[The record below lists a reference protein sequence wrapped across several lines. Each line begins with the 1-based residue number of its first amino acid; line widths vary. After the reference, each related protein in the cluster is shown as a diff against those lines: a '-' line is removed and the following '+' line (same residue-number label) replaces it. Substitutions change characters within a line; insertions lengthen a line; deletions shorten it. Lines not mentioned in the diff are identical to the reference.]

1 MSAIPLLVISA
12 CNEITKDE
20 IADVLIISQDNVAFT
35 KEGGTATIS
44 VACPSEW
51 HSSVSDELWVSTAD
65 GDGAVTITVLPNDT
79 GDSRKAVV
87 VLDSASGK
95 QEIGVSQS
103 WSGVVL
109 SLEVNGPE
117 SIELDSE
124 GESFRV
130 SVDTKSEWD
139 VETDVSWLE
148 VTADGAVVCVTASA
162 NDGDHRDGTVTITA
176 SMGEKTESKTIKV
189 SQISHDENPYFQM
202 LGKFGLYA
210 ERWYYGGNPIDVP
223 GIGTYCTIEQKE
235 YGKSFIIKNL
245 FVDGTEIEAT
255 YDRETK
261 QMVLVLGSLCLT
273 KEIVLTQ
280 QTYYYYLVQPNISE
294 RKFESGILYGEVGT
308 ASDGSKDNCP
318 AILLSGFDEAYGALG
333 LVVMIMPGGVNNMAM
348 LSDVYYA
355 DGKIYLV
362 KDSDEVSE

>member
-1 MSAIPLLVISA
+1 MLAIPLLVISA

-51 HSSVSDELWVSTAD
+51 HSSVSDQSWVSSKD
-65 GDGAVTITVLPNDT
+65 GDGAVIITVLPNDS
-79 GDSRKAVV
+79 GNSRKAAV
-87 VLDSASGK
+87 VLESASGK

-109 SLEVNGPE
+109 SLAVNGPE

-124 GESFRV
+124 GESFKF
-130 SVDTKSEWD
+130 SVETKSEWD
-139 VETDVSWLE
+139 VETDASWLE
-148 VTADGAVVCVTASA
+148 VTVDGSVVSVTAAA
-162 NDGDHRDGTVTITA
+162 NDADHRDGTVTITA
-176 SMGEKTESKTIKV
+176 SMGENTESKTIKV

-202 LGKFGLYA
+202 LGRFGLYA
-210 ERWYYGGNPIDVP
+210 ERWYYEGNPIDVP

-235 YGKSFIIKNL
+235 YGKSFIIKDL

-255 YDRETK
+255 YDKETK
-261 QMVLVLGSLCLT
+261 QMVLVLGALCLT

-280 QTYYYYLVQPNISE
+280 QTWYYYLVQPNINE

-333 LVVMIMPGGVNNMAM
+333 LIVKIIPGTTTAM
-348 LSDVYYA
+348 LNDVYYA
-355 DGKIYLV
+355 DGEIYLV
-362 KDSDEVSE
+362 KDGNEVSE

>member
-20 IADVLIISQDNVAFT
+20 IADILIVSQDNVAFT

-51 HSSVSDELWVSTAD
+51 HSSVSDQSWVSSKD
-65 GDGAVTITVLPNDT
+65 GDGAVIITVLPNDT
-79 GDSRKAVV
+79 GNSRKAAV
-87 VLDSASGK
+87 VLESASGK

-109 SLEVNGPE
+109 SLSVNGPE
-117 SIELDSE
+117 NIELDSE
-124 GESFRV
+124 GESFKF
-130 SVDTKSEWD
+130 SVETKSEWD
-139 VETDVSWLE
+139 VETDASWLE
-148 VTADGAVVCVTASA
+148 VTADGSVVSVTAAA
-162 NDGDHRDGTVTITA
+162 NDADHRDGTLTITA

-189 SQISHDENPYFQM
+189 SQISRDENPYFQM
-202 LGKFGLYA
+202 LGRFGLYA

-235 YGKSFIIKNL
+235 YGKSFIIKDL

-255 YDRETK
+255 YDKETK
-261 QMVLVLGSLCLT
+261 QMVLVLGALCLT
-273 KEIVLTQ
+273 KEVVLTQ
-280 QTYYYYLVQPNISE
+280 QTYYYYLVQPSISE
-294 RKFESGILYGEVGT
+294 RKFESGILYGKVGA

-318 AILLSGFDEAYGALG
+318 AILLSGFDESYGALG
-333 LVVMIMPGGVNNMAM
+333 LIVMIMPGTTMAM
-348 LSDVYYA
+348 LNDVYYA
-355 DGKIYLV
+355 DGEIYLV
-362 KDSDEVSE
+362 KDGNEVSE